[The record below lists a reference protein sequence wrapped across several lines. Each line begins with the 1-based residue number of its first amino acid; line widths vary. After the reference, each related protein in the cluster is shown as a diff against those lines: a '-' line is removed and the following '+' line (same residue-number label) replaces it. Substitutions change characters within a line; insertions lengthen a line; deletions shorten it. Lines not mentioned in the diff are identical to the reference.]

1 MSPSATEIFL
11 AARPRLFGL
20 AYRMLSS
27 AAEAEDIVQ
36 ETWLRWQAVD
46 HSTIADPR
54 AFLATITVRLSL
66 TLAQSAR
73 ARRETYIGP
82 WLPEPVDTRSD
93 PHLGAERSQALSL
106 AVLTLLQNLS
116 PVERAAYIL
125 REAFD
130 YSYDAIASLLSV
142 SLANARQI
150 VSRARRHLAESPSA
164 ATSSAAD
171 SAVTATSIKAQQD
184 TETQHR
190 QHEHL
195 LRTLV
200 EAARHGDLAS
210 LERLFAADVVSTTD
224 GNGVVNAAR
233 KPLTGSSRV
242 AKLMG
247 NTHFWR
253 EVTFASIQANGQ
265 PAILL
270 YRDGVLMAFGTLEL
284 ENDRIR
290 QIFWVM
296 NPDKLT
302 TIAKAAGP
310 PAP

>member
-1 MSPSATEIFL
+1 MSSSATEIFL
-11 AARPRLFGL
+11 ATRPRLFGL
-20 AYRMLSS
+20 AYRILGS

-36 ETWLRWQAVD
+36 ETWIRWQAVD

-54 AFLATITVRLSL
+54 AFLATITLRLSL
-66 TLAQSAR
+66 TVAQSAR

-93 PHLGAERSQALSL
+93 PHLGAESGQALSL

-130 YSYDAIASLLSV
+130 YSYDAIATLLSV

-150 VSRARRHLAESPSA
+150 VSRARRHLSA
-164 ATSSAAD
+164 TPP
-171 SAVTATSIKAQQD
+171 VKKQKD
-184 TETQHR
+184 TEAQHR
-190 QHEHL
+190 QHQHL
-195 LRTLV
+195 LQALV
-200 EAARHGDLAS
+200 QAARLGDLTS
-210 LERLFAADVVSTTD
+210 LERLFTAEVVSTTD

-233 KPLTGSSRV
+233 RPVSGSSRV

-247 NTHFWR
+247 NVHFWR
-253 EVTFASIQANGQ
+253 DVTFVSLEANGQ

-270 YRDGVLMAFGTLEL
+270 YRNGSPLAFGTLEL

-296 NPDKLT
+296 NPDKIA
-302 TIAKAAGP
+302 TIAKAA
-310 PAP
+310 APHTP